1 MKHLLLILL
10 TLPLLLIS
18 EDLFEGESLDG
29 DFDFTLD
36 GQACYDYMDSKG
48 WSEGDNKTRKG
59 TVFYA
64 GVRS

>member
-18 EDLFEGESLDG
+18 EDLFEEESLDG

-48 WSEGDNKTRKG
+48 W
-59 TVFYA
+59 
-64 GVRS
+64 